1 MSDSSA
7 TAWTAAHQAPLSLGF
22 SRQEYWSGLP
32 LTPCLHCIFSLGPG
46 LDPTLP
52 KGLGP
57 GGSSAYFLEEGVKE
71 GRSLEAAHS
80 MGRART
86 RDGHTCIWFWLCCPC
101 SKRPTSSGETGWSPA
116 GGVGGARK
124 VVWVEPRSAV
134 GGAQQLV
141 LTRLQDAH
149 LSLEPLG
156 LFFHMPV

>member
-1 MSDSSA
+1 MGG
-7 TAWTAAHQAPLSLGF
+7 APQLVWVEPRSWCGWKPAGGVGGA
-22 SRQEYWSGLP
+22 QNVVCME
-32 LTPCLHCIFSLGPG
+32 PG
-46 LDPTLP
+46 RWC
-52 KGLGP
+52 
-57 GGSSAYFLEEGVKE
+57 
-71 GRSLEAAHS
+71 GR
-80 MGRART
+80 
-86 RDGHTCIWFWLCCPC
+86 
-101 SKRPTSSGETGWSPA
+101 SPA

>member
-1 MSDSSA
+1 MLCGWSSTVSVGGA
-7 TAWTAAHQAPLSLGF
+7 PQLVWVETGRWCGWSPKCGVHGAWKVVWVEP
-22 SRQEYWSGLP
+22 
-32 LTPCLHCIFSLGPG
+32 
-46 LDPTLP
+46 
-52 KGLGP
+52 
-57 GGSSAYFLEEGVKE
+57 
-71 GRSLEAAHS
+71 HS
-80 MGRART
+80 W
-86 RDGHTCIWFWLCCPC
+86 C
-101 SKRPTSSGETGWSPA
+101 GWSPA